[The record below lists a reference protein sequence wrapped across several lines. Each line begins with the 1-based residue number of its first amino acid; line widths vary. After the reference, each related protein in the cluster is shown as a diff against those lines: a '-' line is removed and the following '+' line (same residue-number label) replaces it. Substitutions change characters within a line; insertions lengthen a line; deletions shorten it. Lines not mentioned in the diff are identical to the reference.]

1 MTDKDFQLIR
11 DLIEE
16 AISEFHCPPC
26 EEEEWLTTKQ
36 TRKALSISEP
46 KLRGMQRQGEIRS
59 IRVGQAYRYQLPY
72 GYKSSPDRTICV
84 EREFGGEW

>member
-1 MTDKDFQLIR
+1 MTDKDLQLIR

-36 TRKALSISEP
+36 TTKGLEH
-46 KLRGMQRQGEIRS
+46 QRAHAPRDAPAG
-59 IRVGQAYRYQLPY
+59 
-72 GYKSSPDRTICV
+72 
-84 EREFGGEW
+84 

>member
-26 EEEEWLTTKQ
+26 EEEEWLTTK
-36 TRKALSISEP
+36 ALRISEP
-46 KLRGMQRQGEIRS
+46 KLRAMRKRGKIRS
-59 IRVGQAYRYQLPY
+59 LRVGQGYRYQLP
-72 GYKSSPDRTICV
+72 
-84 EREFGGEW
+84 